1 MNVTKD
7 KKREIKAPNRV
18 RDYHS
23 FSVEET
29 FTLLN
34 TDENGISDSEAESR
48 LKKYGL
54 NELVEEKKTTPLEI
68 FINQFKSIL
77 IVILVI
83 AAGISGLILHE
94 YTDMAVIL
102 IIVVLNSIIGF
113 FQEYR
118 AEKAVEALKKMVS
131 PTCRV
136 IRDGAIKEITAST
149 VVPGDILV
157 IQDGDRIPADGRLIE
172 AYNLKI
178 DESPLTGE
186 SSTVTK
192 NTEKLEL
199 STPLAQRA
207 NRIYMGTYT
216 TYGRGTAVITSTG
229 MATEFGNIA
238 KLIQSIEE
246 EDSPLKQ
253 KTERLGRQLG
263 LIALIGCV
271 IVFTVDYLNGIKF
284 VDSFMS
290 AVSLAVSAIP
300 EGLPTVMVITLSIGA
315 QHMARNNAIIRKLNS
330 VETLGTTTVICSD
343 KTGTITKNEM
353 TVRQIATTSH
363 RITVTGEGFNPTGGF
378 EADGNIIQ
386 PKENPELELILETGL
401 LCNDSQIIQDDEI
414 GPYITGDP
422 TEGAILVAAVKAGII
437 PEELE
442 HQNPRVW
449 EAPFDSVRK
458 MMSTLNR
465 IDGGTRVHAKGA
477 PEVIL
482 GKCNRYYVNGAEHE
496 LTEEQTKSIQNQIKS
511 MGEKAL
517 RVLAFAYKN
526 QPDSIMYT
534 QEDVESELVF
544 VGLMGMMD
552 PPREA
557 VPHAIQLC
565 QKAGI
570 RPVMI
575 TGDHKTT
582 AVAIARE
589 VGILNENYPEAVTG
603 TELEEMSD
611 SELLDIV
618 DRVSVYARVSP
629 EHKVR
634 IAQALRTR
642 GNIVAMTGDGVNDA
656 PAIKAADIGI
666 AMGIKGTDVTK
677 EAADMVL
684 ADDNFATIVKA
695 VERGRV
701 IYDNIRKFMRF
712 MVSSNFDEMI
722 VISSFVIAGLP
733 IPFLP
738 VMILWLNLVT
748 DGGPAI
754 ALSMDEPTDDLMS
767 IPPRDP
773 KEGILHGMYLF
784 IAAYIVLQSGT
795 TAATFIWKYV
805 IQEDSLTVSRTAAFM
820 QACMFEL
827 VVVWNCRS
835 EKKNVFRTGLNN
847 RYLLASTIVGCLL
860 TVSLCYVPFLQDVFH
875 TAPLSLRDWVWIVG
889 SALLG
894 LMVLPEIFFRQTTN
908 KR

>member
-1 MNVTKD
+1 MDENIENGMSND
-7 KKREIKAPNRV
+7 IRE
-18 RDYHS
+18 YHS
-23 FSVEET
+23 LSVEET
-29 FTLLN
+29 LAELFTS
-34 TDENGISDSEAESR
+34 EKGISNSEAETR
-48 LKKYGL
+48 LGKYGL

-68 FINQFKSIL
+68 FINQFKSVL

-94 YTDMAVIL
+94 YLDMAVIL
-102 IIVVLNSIIGF
+102 IIVILNAIIGF
-113 FQEYR
+113 IQEYR
-118 AEKAVEALKKMVS
+118 AEQAVEALKKMVS
-131 PTCRV
+131 PSCRV
-136 IRDGAIKEITAST
+136 IRDGALKEIAANL

-172 AYNLKI
+172 AVNLKI

-192 NTEKLEL
+192 KTEKLEK
-199 STPLAQRA
+199 STILAQRT
-207 NRIYMGTYT
+207 NLIYMGTHA

-229 MATEFGNIA
+229 MDTEFGNIA

-246 EDSPLKQ
+246 EASHLKQ

-263 LIALIGCV
+263 FIALIGCV
-271 IVFTVDYLNGIKF
+271 LVFAVDYLNGINF
-284 VDSFMS
+284 VDSFMT

-300 EGLPTVMVITLSIGA
+300 EGLPTVLVITLSVGA
-315 QHMARNNAIIRKLNS
+315 QRMARSNAIIRKLNS
-330 VETLGTTTVICSD
+330 VETLGTTSVICSD

-353 TVRQIATTSH
+353 TVRQIATTSQS
-363 RITVTGEGFNPTGGF
+363 ITVTGEGFNPSGDF
-378 EADGNIIQ
+378 VLDRKIILSE
-386 PKENPELELILETGL
+386 ENQELQLLLETGL
-401 LCNDSQIIQDDEI
+401 LCNDSQIVQDEEI
-414 GPYITGDP
+414 GPYISGDP
-422 TEGAILVAAVKAGII
+422 TEVAILVAALKAGII

-442 HQNPRVW
+442 RQSPRLW

-458 MMSTLNR
+458 MMSTVNVTE
-465 IDGGTRVHAKGA
+465 GGIRVHSKGA

-482 GKCNRYYVNGAEHE
+482 SKCNRYNIDGAECD
-496 LTEEQTKSIQNQIKS
+496 LTEAQRKSVHSLIKA

-526 QPDSIMYT
+526 QHESTVYT

-544 VGLMGMMD
+544 IGLMGMMD
-552 PPREA
+552 PPREE
-557 VPHAIQLC
+557 VPYAIQLC
-565 QKAGI
+565 KKAGI

-582 AVAIARE
+582 AVAIATE
-589 VGILNENYPEAVTG
+589 VGILDENYSEAVTG
-603 TELEEMSD
+603 AELEEMSD
-611 SELLDIV
+611 RELLDIV
-618 DRVSVYARVSP
+618 DSVSVYARVSP

-695 VERGRV
+695 VKRGRV

-733 IPFLP
+733 MPFLP

-784 IAAYIVLQSGT
+784 IAAYVVLQSGT

-805 IQEDSLTVSRTAAFM
+805 IQEASLTVSRTAAFM

-835 EKKNVFRTGLNN
+835 ETHNVFRTGLNN
-847 RYLLASTIVGCLL
+847 RYLLVSTIIGGIL
-860 TVSLCYVPFLQDVFH
+860 TISLCYIPFLQEVFH
-875 TAPLSLRDWVWIVG
+875 TAPLPLQDWVWIMG
-889 SALLG
+889 SAFVGLL
-894 LMVLPEIFFRQTTN
+894 VLPELFFKQTNT
-908 KR
+908 KQKK